1 MIQVQSGP
9 EGRPVVP
16 GGVTAGTRAIW
27 FLRQAANGGWL
38 CVPAA
43 HSGNGRVSFRE
54 FPYPVANGA
63 LPAALAYDDKST
75 TLIDRLVLE
84 VAAAL
89 RFQANSHRGGRSLI
103 ALAGLIESGHA
114 SGTETLRF
122 RRQGRETDRLC
133 NLFFTHHS
141 FSWQK
146 SYPTVKSLK
155 GRLETI

>member
-1 MIQVQSGP
+1 VAGFVFLPPIA
-9 EGRPVVP
+9 
-16 GGVTAGTRAIW
+16 VTAECR
-27 FLRQAANGGWL
+27 
-38 CVPAA
+38 
-43 HSGNGRVSFRE
+43 SGNFRIRSRT
-54 FPYPVANGA
+54 A